1 MMDTNRKFVATIC
14 AGIYLVTLQKY
25 VATAFVPSLYSA
37 RNHFNLYTEV
47 EDSAESLHFATVVA
61 RKDHTGPVLSRQDS
75 KDTTDDTKLA
85 QKKSRSASNRKKN
98 DPKPYGKKTKR
109 PTNRNNNNKNEKN
122 TEEVGVSLRKQRDTR
137 KSVSEFEIGKE
148 YKGKVARVVSYGAF
162 VDVGAKAS
170 ALLHVSRISQKKIE
184 NIRNWVN
191 EGDTVNV
198 RIVSVDD
205 KKNTLAV
212 SMLDIEAD
220 EYLNKRSKQL
230 KKKNEDDAILPR
242 AILKPGSSNNNT
254 NKEGKPVKKTKNENT
269 NVKLVNKKG
278 ESTVKKNDN
287 KDAQVKLV
295 NEKGKNTVKKND
307 HKDAQENL
315 VTKKKGNKIMKKEG
329 SEDAQVKIVNKK
341 NGKKNAKNGKK
352 PVKKTESETILPLT
366 ELKLGSKVEGRVA
379 AFTEFGVFIKINYNL
394 KNKGGAGYAL
404 LHKSQIRDEAVEDP
418 KKLFRIGNV
427 VKDLRI
433 LTINY
438 EKGEVGVSLR
448 KQRDTR
454 KSMSEFEIGKEYKGK
469 VARVVSYGAFIDVGA
484 KANALLHISRISQKK
499 IENIRNWVNEG
510 DTVNVR
516 IVSVDDKKNTLAASM
531 LDMEAD
537 EYLNKRSKQLKKM
550 RQRSDEKNAKLDGG
564 QLKSELEYFE
574 DAVQDLENALR

>member
-1 MMDTNRKFVATIC
+1 
-14 AGIYLVTLQKY
+14 
-25 VATAFVPSLYSA
+25 
-37 RNHFNLYTEV
+37 
-47 EDSAESLHFATVVA
+47 
-61 RKDHTGPVLSRQDS
+61 
-75 KDTTDDTKLA
+75 
-85 QKKSRSASNRKKN
+85 
-98 DPKPYGKKTKR
+98 
-109 PTNRNNNNKNEKN
+109 
-122 TEEVGVSLRKQRDTR
+122 
-137 KSVSEFEIGKE
+137 
-148 YKGKVARVVSYGAF
+148 
-162 VDVGAKAS
+162 
-170 ALLHVSRISQKKIE
+170 
-184 NIRNWVN
+184 
-191 EGDTVNV
+191 
-198 RIVSVDD
+198 
-205 KKNTLAV
+205 
-212 SMLDIEAD
+212 
-220 EYLNKRSKQL
+220 
-230 KKKNEDDAILPR
+230 
-242 AILKPGSSNNNT
+242 
-254 NKEGKPVKKTKNENT
+254 
-269 NVKLVNKKG
+269 
-278 ESTVKKNDN
+278 
-287 KDAQVKLV
+287 
-295 NEKGKNTVKKND
+295 
-307 HKDAQENL
+307 
-315 VTKKKGNKIMKKEG
+315 
-329 SEDAQVKIVNKK
+329 
-341 NGKKNAKNGKK
+341 
-352 PVKKTESETILPLT
+352 VKKTESETILPLT

-469 VARVVSYGAFIDVGA
+469 VARVVSYGAFVDVGA

>member
-1 MMDTNRKFVATIC
+1 M
-14 AGIYLVTLQKY
+14 
-25 VATAFVPSLYSA
+25 P
-37 RNHFNLYTEV
+37 
-47 EDSAESLHFATVVA
+47 

-98 DPKPYGKKTKR
+98 DPKPYGKKTKK

-122 TEEVGVSLRKQRDTR
+122 KEEVGVSLRKQRDTR

-184 NIRNWVN
+184 NIRNWVK

-230 KKKNEDDAILPR
+230 KKKNENDAILPR
-242 AILKPGSSNNNT
+242 AILKPGSSKNNT
-254 NKEGKPVKKTKNENT
+254 NKEGKPVKKTKNINT
-269 NVKLVNKKG
+269 NVKLFNKNDNKDAQVKLVNLVKKG
-278 ESTVKKNDN
+278 KNTVKKNDN

-295 NEKGKNTVKKND
+295 NEKGKDTVKKND
-307 HKDAQENL
+307 NKDAQVKL
-315 VTKKKGNKIMKKEG
+315 VNKKKGNKIVKKEG

-341 NGKKNAKNGKK
+341 NGKKTAKNGKK

-469 VARVVSYGAFIDVGA
+469 VARVVSYGAFVDVGA